1 MTRLDSNQR
10 PSRYERAALPTKL
23 RVSNEPIG
31 NTPMGSTSSDQ
42 DALESSVG
50 SIVEPSV
57 RFELTC
63 PYGTGLQIQCNRPL
77 CEEGVERDRLFI
89 PLRDSLRPVVRE
101 DGFEPPT
108 PVSA

>member
-1 MTRLDSNQR
+1 MKPANVFLLTRLDSNQR

-50 SIVEPSV
+50 SIVEP
-57 RFELTC
+57 EK
-63 PYGTGLQIQCNRPL
+63 GL
-77 CEEGVERDRLFI
+77 
-89 PLRDSLRPVVRE
+89 
-101 DGFEPPT
+101 EPPT
-108 PVSA
+108 P